1 MPDHLHIVAIG
12 QSEWSDLCEFVRR
25 SKQLT
30 GFAYRRDHRDS
41 LWQPGYYERI
51 LRDDEATET
60 VARYTLANP
69 VRAGLSREI
78 GEYAFAGSFVYDLKA
93 LLTAWDGVDVQI

>member
-1 MPDHLHIVAIG
+1 M
-12 QSEWSDLCEFVRR
+12 
-25 SKQLT
+25 
-30 GFAYRRDHRDS
+30 
-41 LWQPGYYERI
+41 
-51 LRDDEATET
+51 
-60 VARYTLANP
+60 ANP